1 MPDTN
6 IPPPRIPVR
15 EAFAALPL
23 HAPPRPA
30 WPAVAD
36 RVRRRRPGRTRVAA
50 WLAVAAS
57 AVLLAFWLAPLGGP
71 SSPGDASAPSELARF
86 DTSPPGP
93 GSGGVGELVQRSQA
107 LEARL
112 QAEPPALRS
121 GSAVLAAEFIAADI
135 GRIDAALAGAPPE
148 DTALLWQARVAL
160 LVELDELRRTE
171 MLAASGSGPLL
182 ALD

>member
-23 HAPPRPA
+23 HAPPRSA
-30 WPAVAD
+30 WPAVSG
-36 RVRRRRPGRTRVAA
+36 RVRRRRPTHTRAAA

-57 AVLLAFWLAPLGGP
+57 AVLLAFWLPRLGGP
-71 SSPGDASAPSELARF
+71 EGAVTPSELAHL
-86 DTSPPGP
+86 DGSPPGAISP
-93 GSGGVGELVQRSQA
+93 GVEELVQRSQA

-112 QAEPPALRS
+112 QADPPALRS
-121 GSAVLAAEFIAADI
+121 GSAVMAAEFIAADI

-171 MLAASGSGPLL
+171 MLAASGGGPLL